1 VLKNLVIG
9 VNLCLSAAYSDLLI
23 RDVTIVDVSSG
34 TVHPRHS
41 ILIHGERIATAG
53 RDIPAPKGVRVV
65 EGAGK
70 FVIPG
75 LWDMHVH
82 LADRDQLALYL
93 MRGVTGVRDMGS
105 DLDRAKDWRRAID
118 KGELLGPHIETCG
131 PPFDGFPSDDA
142 KLPVTMVRS
151 PAEARTVYDRLDDRS
166 VDFIGVLPRLP
177 RDAYFA
183 LIERARKY
191 YSPVAGAVPSTVSV
205 LEAVDNRQRSI
216 DQMSGIL
223 VACSSEE
230 RKLRGP
236 RALALDRRDWVEF
249 RELEAKAVETFDDEK
264 ADALFHRMAMFETRA
279 VPVLVKLRASQCTRD
294 HYAKL
299 AELVLAMDRAGV
311 GIMAGAGDAQI
322 QDEMELLVAA
332 GLTPAEVLRSATL
345 EPAKYLDAAA
355 SLGTV
360 ESGKI
365 ADLVL
370 LDRNPLADIK
380 NTREIAAV
388 VFGGKYL
395 SKVQLRALPQH
406 H

>member
-1 VLKNLVIG
+1 MLKNLIIG
-9 VNLCLSAAYSDLLI
+9 VHLCLCVAYSDLLI
-23 RDVTIVDVSSG
+23 RDVSIVEVSTG
-34 TVHPRHS
+34 TVHPKHS
-41 ILIHGERIATAG
+41 ILIRGERIAATG
-53 RDIPAPKGVRVV
+53 REIPTPKGVPVV

-93 MRGVTGVRDMGS
+93 ARGVTGVRDMGS
-105 DLDRAKDWRRAID
+105 DLDRVKDWRRAID

-151 PAEARTVYDRLDDRS
+151 PGEARTVYDRLDERS

-236 RALALDRRDWVEF
+236 RALALDRRDWAEF
-249 RELEAKAVETFDDEK
+249 QDLEAKAADTFDPEK

-279 VPVLVKLRASQCTRD
+279 VPVLVKLRASQCTKDR
-294 HYAKL
+294 YARL
-299 AELVLAMDRAGV
+299 AELVLTMDRAGV
-311 GIMAGAGDAQI
+311 GIMAGAGDKQI
-322 QDEMELLVAA
+322 QDELELLVAA
-332 GLTPAEVLRSATL
+332 GLTPSEALRSATL
-345 EPAKYLDAAA
+345 EPAKYLGASE
-355 SLGTV
+355 SLGAI

-370 LDRNPLADIK
+370 LDANPLADIRNARK
-380 NTREIAAV
+380 IAAV
-388 VFGGKYL
+388 VYGGKYL
-395 SKVQLRALPQH
+395 SKLRFQTLPAPH
-406 H
+406 